1 MKMNIATAEIAKSVR
16 KNWGTMSPVTK
27 RINSKKLYMR
37 NNKWGKSDWNW
48 SNGSVTKVPVFYLL
62 VAKLKISVAFFIF
75 YIYPSKRSKLLQA
88 VQVHLLKR
96 VWD

>member
-37 NNKWGKSDWNW
+37 KNKWGKPDWNW
-48 SNGSVTKVPVFYLL
+48 SNESVTKVPVFLFTGC
-62 VAKLKISVAFFIF
+62 KIKN
-75 YIYPSKRSKLLQA
+75 KRSVFHFLYLSQ
-88 VQVHLLKR
+88 
-96 VWD
+96 